1 VTKQKTQDDI
11 LREMTPEQK
20 LRTAMDL
27 YWSARELKA
36 AWLRKLHPHWSQ
48 EQIEQAVKEAFANAK
63 G

>member
-1 VTKQKTQDDI
+1 MTQQKTQDDS

-27 YWSARELKA
+27 YWSARSFKA
-36 AWLRKLHPHWSQ
+36 AWLRKLNPDWSDG
-48 EQIEQAVKEAFANAK
+48 QIEEAVKEAFANAR